1 MKRIILLVLVLVCG
15 AAYADPDP
23 EVLDAVDAAVPD
35 PEVLDAVDAA
45 VPDPEILDAVDA
57 AVTVANNQ
65 GLEYDLTYMY
75 DGVVVVYTFA
85 KKKPVTLGMRFFLR
99 EGDLYISSVLEAEG
113 LSATK
118 RGPKRAE
125 KKFYKGLQEE
135 NERRGN
141 RCCYGVPDFD
151 IVLFG
156 AMKMLNEEPK

>member
-15 AAYADPDP
+15 AAYAD
-23 EVLDAVDAAVPD
+23 PD

-99 EGDLYISSVLEAEG
+99 EGDLYISSVLQAEG
-113 LSATK
+113 VSATK

-156 AMKMLNEEPK
+156 AMNMLNEEPK